1 MLIAIDHGNHA
12 CKSVHFNF
20 VSGLAQHSVRPPMAD
35 EVLEYNG
42 EFWTLSASGFLI
54 AGIRPEMKASSY

>member
-12 CKSVHFNF
+12 CKGVHFNF

-35 EVLEYNG
+35 EGLEYKG
-42 EFWTLSASGFLI
+42 ETSVSP
-54 AGIRPEMKASSY
+54 R